1 MTILI
6 PATILLLLVCGL
18 FYGLY
23 YWLSKKRYESSD
35 YYRQTHNRF
44 HTVRCGDG
52 NNGKGVKGEYLTWNY
67 LRKLPGYKKFLF
79 NCYLPKGNGETTEI
93 DVILL
98 HESGIYVFESKNYS
112 GWIFGTETQQYWT
125 QTLPQ
130 GRNHSQKEH
139 FLNPIIQNKVH
150 LKWLERYL
158 NREQELFYSYI
169 VFSERCTLK
178 DVTLTS
184 GQHHVIK
191 RENVLTD
198 VKANVQAAGTKL
210 TQDAID
216 ELFDKLLPLTQI
228 DAAQK
233 AAHVAEV
240 AKKKTRWEAG
250 NGESQLPPEICPRCG
265 GKLVLKTATRGAH
278 AGENFWGCSNYPK
291 CRYIKSID
299 K

>member
-1 MTILI
+1 MTTLI
-6 PATILLLLVCGL
+6 PALIPLILVCGICA
-18 FYGLY
+18 LY
-23 YWLSKKRYESSD
+23 YWVSKKRYESSD
-35 YYRQTHNRF
+35 YYQQTHSRF
-44 HTVRCGDG
+44 FTVKSGDG
-52 NNGKGVKGEYLTWNY
+52 NNGNGIKGEYLIWSR

-79 NCYLPKGNGETTEI
+79 NCYLPKSNGETTEI

-130 GRNHSQKEH
+130 GRKRSQKEH
-139 FLNPIIQNKVH
+139 FFNPIIQNKVH

-158 NREQELFYSYI
+158 NSEPSLFYSYI

-178 DVTLTS
+178 DITLTS

-191 RENVLTD
+191 RENILTD
-198 VKANVQAAGTKL
+198 VKANAQTTGTKL
-210 TQDAID
+210 TQDMID
-216 ELFDKLLPLTQI
+216 ALFAKLLPLTQT

-240 AKKKTRWEAG
+240 AKKKHQKAEVEDT
-250 NGESQLPPEICPRCG
+250 QPLPEICPRCG
-265 GKLVLKTATRGAH
+265 GKLVLKTATRGPH
-278 AGENFWGCSNYPK
+278 TGNNFLGCSNYPK
-291 CRYIKSID
+291 CRYIKNID